1 MHTRKEACLNDDGV
15 DTEEIRIHWP
25 ISDIPQVDVPPPTGN
40 SSVDAICLLILN
52 ELRSAKKIF
61 EYSFYLGEKQES
73 LKGIISLKKEVDQ
86 EENNPSLSGVK
97 NPKLS
102 SDSESPG
109 ISELEMTQETI
120 QFKSSFFQV
129 RD

>member
-1 MHTRKEACLNDDGV
+1 MHTMKEACLNDDGV

-40 SSVDAICLLILN
+40 SSQDAICLLILN
-52 ELRSAKKIF
+52 ALRSAKKIF
-61 EYSFYLGEKQES
+61 EYSFYLGEKQEP

-86 EENNPSLSGVK
+86 EENNPSLSGTK

>member
-25 ISDIPQVDVPPPTGN
+25 ISDIPQVDIPPPTGN
-40 SSVDAICLLILN
+40 SSQDAICLLILN
-52 ELRSAKKIF
+52 ALRSAKKIF
-61 EYSFYLGEKQES
+61 EYSFYLGEKQEP

-86 EENNPSLSGVK
+86 EENNPSLSGTK